1 MGEDITLQPEIK
13 KKPLFNTPNFWICL
27 ILTCMVG
34 AIVLGEFFLHVPT
47 ENQRVI
53 DTMSGSIIT
62 AWFGALAYFTNHT
75 ASSAAKTEIIA
86 QSPAVK
92 VNP

>member
-1 MGEDITLQPEIK
+1 MSDDQTAQGDPR

-27 ILTCMVG
+27 ILTCMVA

-75 ASSAAKTEIIA
+75 ASSAAKTDIIA

-92 VNP
+92 VN